1 MYDLQK
7 LKKKDFPDLRS
18 FNGTTLPKLL
28 PLIHMDDV
36 NIRNPNFIFAKK
48 NNLHLFWMYLTENML
63 NQWAQQVIASG
74 EFQEKIAWF
83 DIDDF
88 IMPINI
94 LNTELDD
101 IYRLYPDLKSEHSYT
116 ITINYHI
123 KSNLKSMFIDFF
135 NKHLEIIQFS
145 PKVIKIL
152 EQDISDIYPQ
162 VNLLR
167 EWFKKTNNENRD
179 LLIENRLE
187 VGNYYFNHLVADYR
201 FTLPLKRELSLL
213 QHMTLDELCKGLPS
227 YIPSDEIH
235 EKDRLSNALLY
246 LKKDPFRFFELY
258 NIDEINK
265 IKGLLNTIKMLGR
278 HPSNITKNEIFDLL
292 SKEFTITG
300 LDII

>member
-48 NNLHLFWMYLTENML
+48 NNLHLFWMYLTEDML
-63 NQWAQQVIASG
+63 NQWGQQIIASG
-74 EFQEKIAWF
+74 EFQEKIAWL

-94 LNTELDD
+94 LKTELDD
-101 IYRLYPDLKSEHSYT
+101 IYRLYPDLKSVQTYS
-116 ITINYHI
+116 INFQI
-123 KSNLKSMFIDFF
+123 KSNLKSILTNFF
-135 NKHLEIIQFS
+135 DKHLDIINFS
-145 PKVIKIL
+145 PKAIKIL
-152 EQDISDIYPQ
+152 EEL
-162 VNLLR
+162 NLLK
-167 EWFKKTNNENRD
+167 EWFQKTNNENRD

-201 FTLPLKRELSLL
+201 FTLPLKKELSLL

-227 YIPSDEIH
+227 YVPSDEIH

-258 NIDEINK
+258 SIDEINK

-278 HPSNITKNEIFDLL
+278 HPSNITKNEIVDLL
-292 SKEFTITG
+292 SKEFTMTG